1 MFPMASLFMLVL
13 LGALVVLIL
22 GIRRPS
28 SGHLPPGTVDEL
40 RRLREAIDD
49 LTERVARVEDERD
62 FDRRLLESI
71 AKRELPPGDKEDE
84 P

>member
-1 MFPMASLFMLVL
+1 MASLFMLL
-13 LGALVVLIL
+13 LIGALVVLIL

-28 SGHLPPGTVDEL
+28 GHLPSGMVDEL
-40 RRLREAIDD
+40 RRLREAVDD

-71 AKRELPPGDKEDE
+71 AKRELPPGEKEE
-84 P
+84 ES